1 MNVPAPS
8 NNPVVSRINTELRPA
23 LERLAPE
30 LASVLPAHITPEKMI
45 RMVITAV
52 QDTPSL
58 MDCERTSLFRAVM
71 TAAVLGLE
79 VDAKIGLAYILP
91 FYDRGTKRAQF
102 IPGYKGYITLA
113 QNAGFYVSGN
123 IVRAGD
129 DFEFEYGTNQFIR
142 HRVKDPFGNNR
153 GEIVG
158 AYAIAKNPQ
167 GVEIFKVMGLED
179 IFKARAASASYKSY
193 AKDPSKKTPWIDNP
207 AAMYIKT
214 AIRALAPQ
222 LPTMVQ
228 RAAAIETHHE
238 TTGHAAYIEKDE
250 GSGAIDVV
258 FEKEIT
264 AQQGVYDTS
273 TQPDLMTELK

>member
-1 MNVPAPS
+1 MNVLAPADRS
-8 NNPVVSRINTELRPA
+8 IVSQINTDLRPS

-30 LASVLPAHITPEKMI
+30 LASVLPAHISPEKMI

-52 QDTPSL
+52 QDTPAL
-58 MDCERTSLFRAVM
+58 LTCERTSLFRSVM

-91 FYDRGTKRAQF
+91 FKGRAQF

-123 IVRAGD
+123 VVRAGD
-129 DFEFEYGTNQFIR
+129 DFEYEYGTNQFIR
-142 HRVKDPFGNNR
+142 HKVKDPFGNNR
-153 GEIVG
+153 GEVVG
-158 AYAIAKNPQ
+158 AYAIAKNPN

-179 IFKARAASASYKSY
+179 IFKARAASAGYKSHLRN
-193 AKDPSKKTPWIDNP
+193 KTSTPWVDNP
-207 AAMYIKT
+207 EAMYIKT

-238 TTGHAAYIEKDE
+238 DTGRSAYLEKDKAS
-250 GSGAIDVV
+250 GSIDVV
-258 FEKEIT
+258 FEKET
-264 AQQGVYDTS
+264 VQNTGAYDTS
-273 TQPDLMTELK
+273 QQPNLIEEMGV